1 MRLRIVAVGT
11 KMPGWVQ
18 TAVDEYTRRLPADWR
33 VEWHEVRAQARAA
46 SGNAATW
53 MQREAER
60 IESALPSGARLV
72 VLDERG
78 NDEDTRGFAA
88 RVREW
93 RSEHRPVAVVIGGA
107 DGLHDSIKRAA
118 DETVRLSSLTLP
130 HALVRVVFAEQLYR
144 AWSILEGHPYHRDG
158 GSGIR

>member
-18 TAVDEYTRRLPADWR
+18 AAVDDYARRMPTDWR
-33 VEWHEVRAQARAA
+33 VEWHEVRAQARTS
-46 SGNAATW
+46 SGSAGTW

-60 IESALPSGARLV
+60 IESALPAGARIV

-78 NDEDTRGFAA
+78 DDETTRSFAA
-88 RVREW
+88 RVRAW
-93 RSEHRPVAVVIGGA
+93 REERRPVAVVIGGP
-107 DGLHDSIKRAA
+107 DGLHESIKRAA
-118 DETVRLSSLTLP
+118 EETIRLSSLTLP

-144 AWSILEGHPYHRDG
+144 AWSVLEGHPYHRDG
-158 GSGIR
+158 GDAR